1 MATDGL
7 PHCMQVLA
15 AQLWAELRGFFP
27 HNAVEYFVSYYDYY
41 RPESYQ
47 PTADVYLQKT
57 ASVNEDIDRLRHAA
71 TAALLSRTDVVSAL
85 RDPSLMTA
93 PLMTSHLM
101 TSLTTSLMTSLMAS
115 LSTPRIAPQVVV
127 ASVSCIYGL
136 GVPDQY

>member
-1 MATDGL
+1 MPLIATDGL
-7 PHCMQVLA
+7 PHCTQVLA

-85 RDPSLMTA
+85 RV
-93 PLMTSHLM
+93 
-101 TSLTTSLMTSLMAS
+101 
-115 LSTPRIAPQVVV
+115 I
-127 ASVSCIYGL
+127 I
-136 GVPDQY
+136 